1 MDDYVPNEVD
11 VTPNDV
17 EGSHGVEQ
25 GDIQAWKNKRNEWA
39 QSMWMHRNDVYG

>member
-1 MDDYVPNEVD
+1 MDDYVPNKVD

-39 QSMWMHRNDVYG
+39 QSMWMHINDVYG